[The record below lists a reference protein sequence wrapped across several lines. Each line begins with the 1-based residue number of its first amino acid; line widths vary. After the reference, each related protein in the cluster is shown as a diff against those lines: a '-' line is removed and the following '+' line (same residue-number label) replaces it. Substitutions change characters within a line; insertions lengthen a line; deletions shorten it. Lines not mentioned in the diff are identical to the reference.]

1 MRKIVAGIMTSLDGV
16 IESPEQW
23 MGPYFAPELGQAVG
37 SLMGA
42 QDAMLLGRVT
52 YEMFA
57 AHWPQQTG
65 EMADTM
71 NGTPKFV
78 VSGTLESADW
88 QNSTLIPAATAF
100 AEIADLKQ
108 QPGKNI
114 GMTGSGTLTASLLRE
129 GLLDELHLF
138 VFPLVVGSGQRLFG
152 PAGGQLPL
160 QLLGSATFGT
170 GVVHLTY
177 ARA

>member
-1 MRKIVAGIMTSLDGV
+1 VS
-16 IESPEQW
+16 
-23 MGPYFAPELGQAVG
+23 G
-37 SLMGA
+37 SL
-42 QDAMLLGRVT
+42 T
-52 YEMFA
+52 
-57 AHWPQQTG
+57 
-65 EMADTM
+65 
-71 NGTPKFV
+71 
-78 VSGTLESADW
+78 SADW

-100 AEIADLKQ
+100 AEIAELKQ
-108 QPGKNI
+108 QPGRNI

-152 PAGGQLPL
+152 PPGGQLPL